1 MLEDPEG
8 AEQIEPPN
16 SDESSSPVEA
26 LSLPPV
32 EVISP
37 LSLPS
42 SEGIIFA
49 LSEETVMAS
58 HELVDY

>member
-16 SDESSSPVEA
+16 SDESSLPVKA
-26 LSLPPV
+26 ISLPPV
-32 EVISP
+32 EAVSL

-42 SEGIIFA
+42 SEGIICA
-49 LSEETVMAS
+49 LSEKTVMAS
-58 HELVDY
+58 PELVDY